1 MLFVKPLLLL
11 LKNSGNAK
19 HHPQPQELK
28 KPLLEEN
35 TELIEESKSQ
45 ELTHQNSSPQPQAPQ
60 GGHGHDVFEFSEIFV
75 HQVIETIEFVLGII
89 KFLNYCILFFFS

>member
-11 LKNSGNAK
+11 IKNSGK
-19 HHPQPQELK
+19 VQHHPHPQELK

-35 TELIEESKSQ
+35 KELIEESKTQ
-45 ELTHQNSSPQPQAPQ
+45 ELTHQNSSPQPQVPQ

-89 KFLNYCILFFFS
+89 

>member
-11 LKNSGNAK
+11 LKNSGK
-19 HHPQPQELK
+19 VQHHPQELK

-35 TELIEESKSQ
+35 TELIEESKTK
-45 ELTHQNSSPQPQAPQ
+45 ELTHQNSSPQPQVAQ
-60 GGHGHDVFEFSEIFV
+60 GGHGHEEFEFSEIFV

-89 KFLNYCILFFFS
+89 KFT